1 MHEKTSAC
9 TLHSE
14 QARGNGPLSSLVAEN
29 RSFNKIELRVG
40 RTLHKKRKKKGPNQ
54 IILSPHIFCTLLLA
68 GKMQHSPKQDGPARL
83 VEVKSVRRSNVVS
96 RELIQES
103 SVSTTW

>member
-1 MHEKTSAC
+1 MKGQVHAFY
-9 TLHSE
+9 SE

-29 RSFNKIELRVG
+29 RSLDKIELRVG

-54 IILSPHIFCTLLLA
+54 SFFLLTSCCTLLHADNQQSKMGLA
-68 GKMQHSPKQDGPARL
+68 VL
-83 VEVKSVRRSNVVS
+83 VEVKVCVVS
-96 RELIQES
+96 NIVRRELIQES